1 VYSGL
6 KVLII
11 EDRRENIVFLANNIL
26 KPKGFDV
33 ITAMDGETGL
43 RKALEETPDIIITDL
58 KLPKMRGLDILADLQ
73 DRGSTIPAIVMTFH
87 GSEETAIKAFR
98 LGAKDYLIKPFQVDD
113 VEAALERAVVAL
125 KEHASGKTEKV
136 LQQQARAMQEKI
148 AELEATIDTPA
159 KADPPQQDARLTDTL
174 KDLSRQLEKQQQ
186 NTEKWKQE
194 AARCSELL
202 THQTALTTEARGS
215 AKAMVQF
222 IRLQQKEIVQ
232 QKHEVENL
240 AKQVASLTCTSNS
253 SSVIR
258 LAWRS
263 GRYVLL
269 LENCDNSISLM
280 EAKCQT

>member
-1 VYSGL
+1 MYSGL

-33 ITAMDGETGL
+33 ITAMDGKAGL

-58 KLPKMRGLDILADLQ
+58 NLPKMHGLDILADLQ

-113 VEAALERAVVAL
+113 VELALERAVASL
-125 KEHASGKTEKV
+125 TQRASGKAEKI
-136 LQQQARAMQEKI
+136 LQQQVGEMQEKI
-148 AELEATIDTPA
+148 AELEAIIDTSA
-159 KADPPQQDARLTDTL
+159 KVAPSQKNAQPTSAPDKLSQQLV
-174 KDLSRQLEKQQQ
+174 KQQQ
-186 NTEKWKQE
+186 STEKWKQE
-194 AARCSELL
+194 AAKCNELL
-202 THQTALTTEARGS
+202 THQTILTTEARSS

-232 QKHEVENL
+232 QKHEVETL
-240 AKQVASLTCTSNS
+240 VKQVESLSQHLA
-253 SSVIR
+253 R
-258 LAWRS
+258 LMNR
-263 GRYVLL
+263 
-269 LENCDNSISLM
+269 LETQARQFHIPSPR
-280 EAKCQT
+280 A

>member
-33 ITAMDGETGL
+33 ITAMDGKAGL

-58 KLPKMRGLDILADLQ
+58 KLPKMHGLDILADLQ

-98 LGAKDYLIKPFQVDD
+98 LGAKDYLIKPFQVED
-113 VEAALERAVVAL
+113 VEIALERAVASL
-125 KEHASGKTEKV
+125 NRHASGKAEKV
-136 LQQQARAMQEKI
+136 LQQQVGEMQEKI
-148 AELEATIDTPA
+148 AELEAIIDTPT
-159 KADPPQQDARLTDTL
+159 KAAPPQKDAQPTDVL
-174 KDLSRQLEKQQQ
+174 DNLSQQLAKQQQ

-194 AARCSELL
+194 AAKCNELL
-202 THQTALTTEARGS
+202 THQTTLTTEARNS

-232 QKHEVENL
+232 QKYEVENL
-240 AKQVASLTCTSNS
+240 AKQVESLSQHLT
-253 SSVIR
+253 R
-258 LAWRS
+258 LMTRLDAQARQFHIPPP
-263 GRYVLL
+263 R
-269 LENCDNSISLM
+269 
-280 EAKCQT
+280 A

>member
-1 VYSGL
+1 MYSGL

-33 ITAMDGETGL
+33 ITAMDGKAGL

-58 KLPKMRGLDILADLQ
+58 NLPKMHGLDILADLQ
-73 DRGSTIPAIVMTFH
+73 DRGSNIPAIVMTFH

-113 VEAALERAVVAL
+113 VELALERAVASL
-125 KEHASGKTEKV
+125 TQRASGKAEKI
-136 LQQQARAMQEKI
+136 LQQQVR
-148 AELEATIDTPA
+148 EA
-159 KADPPQQDARLTDTL
+159 
-174 KDLSRQLEKQQQ
+174 QQ

-194 AARCSELL
+194 AAKCNELL
-202 THQTALTTEARGS
+202 THQTVLTTEARSS

-232 QKHEVENL
+232 QKHEVETL
-240 AKQVASLTCTSNS
+240 VKQVESLSHHLA
-253 SSVIR
+253 R
-258 LAWRS
+258 LMNR
-263 GRYVLL
+263 
-269 LENCDNSISLM
+269 LETQARQFHIPSPR
-280 EAKCQT
+280 A